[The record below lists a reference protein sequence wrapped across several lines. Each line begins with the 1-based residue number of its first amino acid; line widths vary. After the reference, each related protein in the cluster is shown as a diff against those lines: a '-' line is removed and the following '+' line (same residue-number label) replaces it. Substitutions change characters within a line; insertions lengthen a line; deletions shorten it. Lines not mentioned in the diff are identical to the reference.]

1 MYLKDNFESSLF
13 DKIKWLL
20 VEGGEF
26 GKFCENLVE
35 GLVVVFI
42 GFNYRQFVIIDFDL
56 RNMRQDYIIVS

>member
-35 GLVVVFI
+35 GFVVVFI
-42 GFNYRQFVIIDFDL
+42 GFNYR
-56 RNMRQDYIIVS
+56 